1 MGESNGRNGSFRRP
15 RSESLSDIISIQSP
29 EEARHSVSI
38 LNQWADNDEA
48 RLRRAIRAATG
59 AANRAQATT
68 KRRARPL
75 SDKEKNEMMRAAQT
89 YRSYVERASQKLARL
104 RGGAGQRAGASAR
117 PGRGGKTIFFP
128 PKHKDLAEIIT
139 IRSPQ
144 EAREAVRKLGEWA
157 DDDPN
162 RVRTAIRSATLA
174 ANRALVSTR
183 RKTRPLSR
191 EEMREMLQVA
201 EIYRSY
207 TKFLSKKLDQL
218 KRRASAYPGSARER
232 SGLRYPSQS
241 AGQPTA

>member
-1 MGESNGRNGSFRRP
+1 L
-15 RSESLSDIISIQSP
+15 SEIISIQSP

-38 LNQWADNDEA
+38 LNEWADNDEA

-59 AANRAQATT
+59 AANRAQAMT

-75 SDKEKNEMMRAAQT
+75 SDKEKNEMMRVAQT
-89 YRSYVERASQKLARL
+89 YRSYLERASQKLARL
-104 RGGAGQRAGASAR
+104 RGGAGRAGASAR

-128 PKHKDLAEIIT
+128 PKHKALAEIIT

-232 SGLRYPSQS
+232 SGVRYPSQS